1 MRRSLGVC
9 LLALLLTGSASAGIM
24 QNGSPTP
31 PEAATATQEPTGGEM
46 QNGQPTLNG
55 YIPNGVADSLTQ
67 TALDLL
73 AVLPSLL

>member
-1 MRRSLGVC
+1 MRKTLGAC

-31 PEAATATQEPTGGEM
+31 PPPPPPQPESAVQEPADAEQAGIM
-46 QNGQPTLNG
+46 
-55 YIPNGVADSLTQ
+55 PNGVAESLTQ

-73 AVLPSLL
+73 ALLPSLL